1 MPHLWCKGMPKHLNP
16 VVLDIFFT
24 PHKAIHIINDNKG
37 SKTVNRPNTNSQTG
51 GKISRSPW
59 ITLAIL
65 SCVGLMAMFADTM
78 ILPAIPDLI
87 RDFKITYNASS
98 WILASFLIT
107 GAVMTP
113 IAGRL
118 SDMYGKKKMLLII
131 VGIYTIGISV
141 AAISTNFTVMIIARI
156 MQGFGASMFAIS
168 FGIIRDKFAPEKLA
182 VAQGIF
188 SSMFSAGAV
197 IGVAIGGTIIN
208 NFGWHATFLLV
219 IPIAIVLFVAIS
231 RVIHIDMDK
240 ATSQISDKN
249 TEFCCRFIY
258 VRRDILLSESSST
271 TTEYDSRSRSINK
284 KKATIDMMGAITL
297 SITVISFL
305 VALQFIQ
312 TVNAAASAN
321 VPIVIGFGAAATISL
336 SFFIMI
342 ERRAISPLIDL
353 KLLVNKVLLRANIIN
368 MVVGITAL
376 MVVYQTI
383 PILIRSPPP
392 LGFGGNALSIANVQ
406 LPYMVISLIVSIA
419 SGFIVSKFGNQSP
432 TISGIIISIAG
443 FFLLFVLHST
453 EFLITTSLAVI
464 ATGLSLTQIGSINI
478 ILVNTP
484 KQSNGVSLGMTTLL
498 YLIGTSVGPIIAG
511 IFMQANQAFVK
522 GISGYSFPAPQS
534 YNLIFLTATLLSVVS
549 IVLAGSIKKR
559 PSAPRIVI
567 K

>member
-1 MPHLWCKGMPKHLNP
+1 
-16 VVLDIFFT
+16 
-24 PHKAIHIINDNKG
+24 
-37 SKTVNRPNTNSQTG
+37 VNRPIIDRLTDGT
-51 GKISRSPW
+51 IARSPW
-59 ITLAIL
+59 LVLAIL
-65 SCVGLMAMFADTM
+65 SCVGMMAMFADTM

-87 RDFKITYNASS
+87 KDFRITYNASS

-118 SDMYGKKKMLLII
+118 SDMYGKKRMLIII

-141 AAISTNFTVMIIARI
+141 AAISTNFTVLIIARI
-156 MQGFGASMFAIS
+156 MQGVGASMFAIS
-168 FGIIRDKFAPEKLA
+168 FGIIRDKFTPEKLA

-219 IPIAIVLFVAIS
+219 IPIAVVLFFAITKF
-231 RVIHIDMDK
+231 IHLDTDK
-240 ATSQISDKN
+240 ATRVSDKN
-249 TEFCCRFIY
+249 TEFCCRFIH
-258 VRRDILLSESSST
+258 VRKDILLSESSST
-271 TTEYDSRSRSINK
+271 LLGYHNSSVRSSIDK
-284 KKATIDMMGAITL
+284 SGSTLDVMGAITL

-312 TVNAAASAN
+312 TLNASN
-321 VPIVIGFGAAATISL
+321 SQNLLIVIGFGAAAVVAL
-336 SFFIMI
+336 SFFII
-342 ERRAISPLIDL
+342 TERRAYFPLIDF
-353 KLLVNKVLLRANIIN
+353 KLLRSKILLPANIIN

-383 PILIRSPPP
+383 PILIRSPQP
-392 LGFGGNALSIANVQ
+392 LGFGGNPLSIANVQ
-406 LPYMVISLIVSIA
+406 LPYMVVSLVVSIA
-419 SGFIVSKFGNQSP
+419 SGFIVSKFGNQRP

-443 FFLLFVLHST
+443 FLLMFVFHST
-453 EFLITTSLAVI
+453 EVLITINLAII

-498 YLIGTSVGPIIAG
+498 YLIGTSVGPVLAG
-511 IFMQANQAFVK
+511 IIMQANQIFLPRI
-522 GISGYSFPAPQS
+522 GSFPAPQS
-534 YNLIFLTATLLSVVS
+534 YNLIFLAAVLMSIVSV
-549 IVLAGSIKKR
+549 VLAGTITGRRAK
-559 PSAPRIVI
+559 PEIVM

>member
-1 MPHLWCKGMPKHLNP
+1 M
-16 VVLDIFFT
+16 
-24 PHKAIHIINDNKG
+24 NKPA
-37 SKTVNRPNTNSQTG
+37 KDRLFN
-51 GKISRSPW
+51 GKIARSPW

-78 ILPAIPDLI
+78 VLPAIPDLI
-87 RDFKITYNASS
+87 RDFGITYNASS

-141 AAISTNFTVMIIARI
+141 AAISTNFSILIIARI
-156 MQGFGASMFAIS
+156 MQGVGASMFAIS
-168 FGIIRDKFAPEKLA
+168 FSIIREKFDPEKLA

-219 IPIAIVLFVAIS
+219 IPIAVVLFAAIT
-231 RVIHIDMDK
+231 RFIHLDTDK
-240 ATSQISDKN
+240 ATRISDKN
-249 TEFCCRFIY
+249 TEFCCRFIH

-271 TTEYDSRSRSINK
+271 TTTEYADSNISSIDRNRS
-284 KKATIDMMGAITL
+284 TIDLMGAITL
-297 SITVISFL
+297 SITVVSFL

-312 TVNAAASAN
+312 TVSASDSSN
-321 VPIVIGFGAAATISL
+321 VLIVIGFGAAAIIAL
-336 SFFIMI
+336 SFFIII
-342 ERRAISPLIDL
+342 ERKANSPLIDF
-353 KLLVNKVLLRANIIN
+353 KLLINKILLPANIIN
-368 MVVGITAL
+368 MIVGITAL
-376 MVVYQTI
+376 MVVYQTV
-383 PILIRSPPP
+383 PILIRSPQP

-406 LPYMVISLIVSIA
+406 LPYMVVSLVVSIA
-419 SGFIVSKFGNQSP
+419 SGFIVSKFGNQRP
-432 TISGIIISIAG
+432 TVFGIIISIAG
-443 FFLLFVLHST
+443 FLSMFVFHST
-453 EFLITTSLAVI
+453 EILITINLAII

-498 YLIGTSVGPIIAG
+498 YLIGTSVGPVLAG
-511 IFMQANQAFVK
+511 VFMQANQTLLPLI
-522 GISGYSFPAPQS
+522 GSFPAPQS
-534 YNLIFLTATLLSVVS
+534 YNLIFLTAAIMSVLSIILVGAMTGRKAKPE
-549 IVLAGSIKKR
+549 IVMR
-559 PSAPRIVI
+559 
-567 K
+567 

>member
-1 MPHLWCKGMPKHLNP
+1 M
-16 VVLDIFFT
+16 
-24 PHKAIHIINDNKG
+24 
-37 SKTVNRPNTNSQTG
+37 NRPTAKSRIG
-51 GKISRSPW
+51 EKISRSPW
-59 ITLAIL
+59 VTLAIL

-87 RDFKITYNASS
+87 RDFNINYSTSS

-131 VGIYTIGISV
+131 VGIYTIGICV

-156 MQGFGASMFAIS
+156 MQGVGASMFAIS
-168 FGIIRDKFAPEKLA
+168 FGIIRDKFTPEKLA

-208 NFGWHATFLLV
+208 NFGWHTTFLLV

-231 RVIHIDMDK
+231 RFIHIDMDK
-240 ATSQISDKN
+240 ATARISDKN
-249 TEFCCRFIY
+249 TEFCCRFIH

-284 KKATIDMMGAITL
+284 NKSNIDMMGAITL

-312 TVNAAASAN
+312 TVNAAPSAN
-321 VPIVIGFGAAATISL
+321 LPIVIGFGAAAIISL
-336 SFFIMI
+336 SFFIMV
-342 ERRAISPLIDL
+342 ERKAISPLIDL
-353 KLLVNKVLLRANIIN
+353 NLFVNKILLRANIIN
-368 MVVGITAL
+368 MIVGITAL

-383 PILIRSPPP
+383 PILIRSPSP
-392 LGFGGNALSIANVQ
+392 LGFGGNALNIANVQ

-432 TISGIIISIAG
+432 TISGIIISVAG
-443 FFLLFVLHST
+443 FFLLLVLHST
-453 EFLITTSLAVI
+453 EFVITTSLAVI

-498 YLIGTSVGPIIAG
+498 YLIGTSVGPVIAG

-522 GISGYSFPAPQS
+522 GISGSSFPAPQS
-534 YNLIFLTATLLSVVS
+534 YNLIFVTATLLSVVS
-549 IVLAGSIKKR
+549 IVLAGSIKKK
-559 PSAPRIVI
+559 PSAPRIII

>member
-1 MPHLWCKGMPKHLNP
+1 
-16 VVLDIFFT
+16 V
-24 PHKAIHIINDNKG
+24 NKPARDRLF
-37 SKTVNRPNTNSQTG
+37 N
-51 GKISRSPW
+51 GKIARSPW

-78 ILPAIPDLI
+78 VLPAIPDLI
-87 RDFKITYNASS
+87 RDFGITYNASS

-141 AAISTNFTVMIIARI
+141 AAISTNFSILIIARI
-156 MQGFGASMFAIS
+156 MQGVGASMFAIS
-168 FGIIRDKFAPEKLA
+168 FSIIREKFDPEKLA

-219 IPIAIVLFVAIS
+219 IPIAVVLFAAIT
-231 RVIHIDMDK
+231 RFIHLDTDK
-240 ATSQISDKN
+240 ATRISDKN
-249 TEFCCRFIY
+249 TEFCCRFIH

-271 TTEYDSRSRSINK
+271 TTTEYADSNISSIDRNRS
-284 KKATIDMMGAITL
+284 TIDLMGAITL
-297 SITVISFL
+297 SITVVSFL

-312 TVNAAASAN
+312 TVSASDSSN
-321 VPIVIGFGAAATISL
+321 VLIVIGFGAATIIAL
-336 SFFIMI
+336 SFFIII
-342 ERRAISPLIDL
+342 ERKANSPLIDF
-353 KLLVNKVLLRANIIN
+353 KLLINKILLPANIIN
-368 MVVGITAL
+368 MIVGITAL
-376 MVVYQTI
+376 MVVYQTV
-383 PILIRSPPP
+383 PILIRSPQP

-406 LPYMVISLIVSIA
+406 LPYMVVSLVVSIA
-419 SGFIVSKFGNQSP
+419 SGFIVSKFGNQRP
-432 TISGIIISIAG
+432 TVFGIIISIAG
-443 FFLLFVLHST
+443 FLSMFVFHST
-453 EFLITTSLAVI
+453 EILITINLAII

-498 YLIGTSVGPIIAG
+498 YLIGTSVGPVLAG
-511 IFMQANQAFVK
+511 VFMQANQTLLPLI
-522 GISGYSFPAPQS
+522 GSFPAPQS
-534 YNLIFLTATLLSVVS
+534 YNLIFLTAAIMSVLSIILVGAMTGRKAKPE
-549 IVLAGSIKKR
+549 IVMR
-559 PSAPRIVI
+559 
-567 K
+567 